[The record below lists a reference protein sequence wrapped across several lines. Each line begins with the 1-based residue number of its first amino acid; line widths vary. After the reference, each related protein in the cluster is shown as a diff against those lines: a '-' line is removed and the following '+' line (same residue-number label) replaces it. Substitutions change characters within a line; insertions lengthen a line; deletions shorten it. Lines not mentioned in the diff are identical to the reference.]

1 MSITQVKRCLNH
13 QVKFSDGR
21 YTTIFIFKACIFKL
35 GPNGYY
41 YTAELYD
48 PRTNSMLICR
58 LEEIEEV
65 RN

>member
-1 MSITQVKRCLNH
+1 MSTQKNIRVR
-13 QVKFSDGR
+13 VSS
-21 YTTIFIFKACIFKL
+21 TKANQFTGEMKFKL
-35 GPNGYY
+35 GQNGYY

>member
-1 MSITQVKRCLNH
+1 MSITQVKRCLNRR
-13 QVKFSDGR
+13 VRFSDN
-21 YTTIFIFKACIFKL
+21 TTIFIFKACIFKL

>member
-1 MSITQVKRCLNH
+1 MSITQVKRCLNRR
-13 QVKFSDGR
+13 VRFSDN
-21 YTTIFIFKACIFKL
+21 TTIFIFKACILKL

-48 PRTNSMLICR
+48 KRTNSMLICR